1 MSGIGSSVTWTSFV
15 KGYAKEHGL
24 TYGQALHEARGAW
37 REYKDVERAH
47 QEAEASVLDPKNV
60 SSRSAHGSAGLDQGG
75 GNRREAWGNWERRNA
90 RASARAGGSAQD
102 GPRTSEVYGA
112 RKRKGVPVRREPSS
126 SVGRSGRG
134 GEEKKRARVSSHVR
148 RVGKGGDRHKY
159 TSSEEETLLTEGYG
173 SRIASSRGGGQVKK
187 GAGMGGKKRTKS
199 GASRIV
205 DHSPD
210 GMGMLDSDSLDA
222 GQYEDELGPEEEE
235 DVYLEGQENLPS
247 TQFDSVEDLNAF
259 MKDMQKAS
267 DLLASVL
274 DK

>member
-1 MSGIGSSVTWTSFV
+1 M
-15 KGYAKEHGL
+15 
-24 TYGQALHEARGAW
+24 
-37 REYKDVERAH
+37 
-47 QEAEASVLDPKNV
+47 
-60 SSRSAHGSAGLDQGG
+60 
-75 GNRREAWGNWERRNA
+75 
-90 RASARAGGSAQD
+90 
-102 GPRTSEVYGA
+102 
-112 RKRKGVPVRREPSS
+112 
-126 SVGRSGRG
+126 
-134 GEEKKRARVSSHVR
+134 
-148 RVGKGGDRHKY
+148 
-159 TSSEEETLLTEGYG
+159 
-173 SRIASSRGGGQVKK
+173 KK
-187 GAGMGGKKRTKS
+187 GAGMGGKKRGKS

-222 GQYEDELGPEEEE
+222 GQYEDELGPEEDD